1 MTRVRRKSLV
11 IIRNPIGKGYIQLVE
26 ERSRSLG
33 CICPSVYNK
42 TRIIMKKYV
51 YRSVIKC
58 SMPHRQSC
66 IRYFVYNTG
75 RFKVA
80 TPSFCA
86 HQATVPAKCKGIRQ
100 QELYMLLI
108 KERSEIMSR
117 DYKYICLQK
126 QHMPSNLRK
135 FLFWNLRPLQSTD
148 FQAFARNNEPF

>member
-1 MTRVRRKSLV
+1 MSRVRRKSLV

-26 ERSRSLG
+26 ERPRSLG
-33 CICPSVYNK
+33 CTCPSVYNK
-42 TRIIMKKYV
+42 TRIIMKKSV
-51 YRSVIKC
+51 YLSVIKC

-80 TPSFCA
+80 TPSFCD

-108 KERSEIMSR
+108 KERSEIMNR
-117 DYKYICLQK
+117 DYEYICLQK

-135 FLFWNLRPLQSTD
+135 FLFWNLR
-148 FQAFARNNEPF
+148 AFAVYGFSIFC